1 MLMVSFTIIP
11 LLVMIGCV
19 TEGTNMSGAV
29 VLVMWCCLAKLLSKC
44 TKAGCGAAVLPS
56 NMAARK
62 NGKASNV

>member
-1 MLMVSFTIIP
+1 
-11 LLVMIGCV
+11 MIGCV